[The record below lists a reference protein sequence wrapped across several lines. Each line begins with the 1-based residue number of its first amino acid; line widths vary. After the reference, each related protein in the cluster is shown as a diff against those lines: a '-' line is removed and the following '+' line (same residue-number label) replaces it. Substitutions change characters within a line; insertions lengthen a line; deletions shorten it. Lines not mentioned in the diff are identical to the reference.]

1 MNGKDATQLLTELVM
16 KDLILFNIT
25 SGSSMIFFLGISSG
39 EAKNLSQG

>member
-25 SGSSMIFFLGISSG
+25 SGSSMIFF
-39 EAKNLSQG
+39 